1 VKRGFAALAAAGLV
15 VAFVLARVSHP
26 GKAAATSSAGGAS
39 TPAPQVITP
48 SSTEVPQVQTSV
60 S

>member
-1 VKRGFAALAAAGLV
+1 VAAAGLV

-26 GKAAATSSAGGAS
+26 GKAATPASSASSGTAVQTQ
-39 TPAPQVITP
+39 TPQLLTP
-48 SSTEVPQVQTSV
+48 SGSEVPQVQTST